1 MSFKVFFS
9 RSLAPSVSGWLPE
22 SVSSNDSTALV
33 KLPVITA
40 VEGAPGTAR
49 RNRAN

>member
-1 MSFKVFFS
+1 
-9 RSLAPSVSGWLPE
+9 LAPSVGGWLPE
-22 SVSSNDSTALV
+22 RVSSSDNTVLV

-40 VEGAPGTAR
+40 VEGASGTAR